1 MGEQVFKMVYD
12 RYKNYRS
19 IPIHFFAFWAS
30 PKKAG
35 KGKNNQN
42 NTNHQFPAYVS
53 GLRVTGTQRL
63 HRAAGGQWREILVVG
78 VGNSGSGTVKLGIT
92 T

>member
-35 KGKNNQN
+35 KGKKNQN

-63 HRAAGGQWREILVVG
+63 HPPAGGVVEGDPCCRSQEQW
-78 VGNSGSGTVKLGIT
+78 SGTVKLGIT